1 MLTRGYNRPPKHKL
15 IPQLFSNIL
24 RVIADADRPLTQQEI
39 VEGVAERLER
49 CDEELK
55 RQITVGLNDALIY
68 GYLRVKNHRY
78 SVVTD
83 RQDPSERRAMSS
95 SAPQPKTSRPGTSG
109 MQYNQRVKRS
119 VSVRLDTSS
128 PHATSSSGTA
138 GASDSDKQRLPERSG
153 PEPAEEGVEPGTN
166 TSPTLIHRLP
176 SSQSR
181 RPSELE

>member
-1 MLTRGYNRPPKHKL
+1 MLTRGYNRPPKRKL

-39 VEGVAERLER
+39 VEGVAERLDR

-55 RQITVGLNDALIY
+55 RQITVALNDALIY
-68 GYLRVKNHRY
+68 GYLRIKDHCY

-83 RQDPSERRAMSS
+83 CLDPSERRAMSS
-95 SAPQPKTSRPGTSG
+95 SAPQQKTSRDGTSG
-109 MQYNQRVKRS
+109 TRVQRS

-128 PHATSSSGTA
+128 PHASISYGTA
-138 GASDSDKQRLPERSG
+138 GASDSDEQRLLERRSRAQ
-153 PEPAEEGVEPGTN
+153 EPAEEGVEPGTD
-166 TSPTLIHRLP
+166 TAPTFRHRLP